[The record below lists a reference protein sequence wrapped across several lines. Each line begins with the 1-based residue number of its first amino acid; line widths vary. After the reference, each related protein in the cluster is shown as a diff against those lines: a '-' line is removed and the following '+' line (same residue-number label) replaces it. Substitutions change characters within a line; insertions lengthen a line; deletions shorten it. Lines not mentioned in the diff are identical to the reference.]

1 MNHSLFTT
9 SLKGE
14 VDFLD
19 MWRKTLEAGDDY
31 KRERNKY
38 DAVELEFWREFSKQF
53 EARPNL
59 YDYAPHIF
67 DKLVQLVGT
76 DKKLLEFGC
85 GTGKFTVPMA
95 QYAKSIVA
103 VDQSKEMLAIL
114 EDKIAAKAVSNIEV
128 VNSKIEDANL
138 AKVDSIYCINA
149 FYRVKDPVK
158 LFNKFINFAR
168 DKVVIV
174 WTMQRS
180 IYDAILN
187 STSEKGID
195 RKQEYIYIVNIL
207 YEMGIDPSVI
217 IETAYKNIEIETL
230 EEHFTVL
237 KSYAESYHLNYDY
250 LVAQFK
256 AGLFEDN
263 GKIYYRSKQKIALIY
278 FET

>member
-1 MNHSLFTT
+1 MTT
-9 SLKGE
+9 
-14 VDFLD
+14 
-19 MWRKTLEAGDDY
+19 R
-31 KRERNKY
+31 
-38 DAVELEFWREFSKQF
+38 
-53 EARPNL
+53 
-59 YDYAPHIF
+59 HIIG
-67 DKLVQLVGT
+67 K

-95 QYAKSIVA
+95 QYAKSIIA

-114 EDKIAAKAVSNIEV
+114 EEKIAAKSVSNIEI
-128 VNSKIEDANL
+128 VNSKIED

-149 FYRVKDPVK
+149 FYRVKDPKK
-158 LFNKFINFAR
+158 LFAKLINFAS

-195 RKQEYIYIVNIL
+195 RKQEYIYIINIL

-230 EEHFTVL
+230 DEHFTAL
-237 KSYAESYHLNYDY
+237 KSYAENYHLNYDY

-256 AGLFEDN
+256 AGVFEDN
-263 GKIYYRSKQKIALIY
+263 GKLYYRSKQKIALIY